1 MKLPPISI
9 APVDKPPVWS
19 VILPISA
26 AVAGVAAFVV
36 ALVWGLM

>member
-1 MKLPPISI
+1 MIFSPSPS
-9 APVDKPPVWS
+9 DKPPVWS

-26 AVAGVAAFVV
+26 ALAGVAAFVG

>member
-1 MKLPPISI
+1 MIFSPSPS
-9 APVDKPPVWS
+9 DKPPVWS

-36 ALVWGLM
+36 GLCWALL

>member
-9 APVDKPPVWS
+9 APVDKPPLWS
-19 VILPISA
+19 VILPICA
-26 AVAGVAAFVV
+26 ALAGVAAFVV

>member
-26 AVAGVAAFVV
+26 AVAGVAAFVG